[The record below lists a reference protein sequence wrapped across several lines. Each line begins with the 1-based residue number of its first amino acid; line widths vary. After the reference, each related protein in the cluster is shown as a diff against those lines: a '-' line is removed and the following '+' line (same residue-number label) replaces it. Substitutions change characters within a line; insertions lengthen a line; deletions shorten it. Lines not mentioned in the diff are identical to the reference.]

1 MNFCRLTSSATW
13 DYWLAFFYSK
23 SRAETPYVF
32 VCIVQVYSV
41 EVFTKQKQ
49 LPQVNVLYL
58 SADLLDVYDKYDY
71 DD

>member
-1 MNFCRLTSSATW
+1 M
-13 DYWLAFFYSK
+13 
-23 SRAETPYVF
+23 F

-58 SADLLDVYDKYDY
+58 SADLLNVYDKYDY